1 MCKGFFFLCFL
12 MSCGVAAMA
21 QDFAPIKV
29 DPNHHVC
36 YGTVLDGDTIPLFYL
51 REVYVTESGSLLTQ
65 QEIKKNQKLIRNV
78 KKMLPYAKEGKR
90 RLDILERQA
99 ASLPAKQR
107 KELIKQAEKDLLADY
122 EEELKA
128 CTFSQGKVLIK
139 MIDRE
144 TGRTSY
150 VLVNELRG
158 KLRASFYQVFAR
170 IFGFNLKTHYD
181 PQHNKD
187 DNLME
192 RVIISV
198 ETGRL

>member
-1 MCKGFFFLCFL
+1 
-12 MSCGVAAMA
+12 MA

>member
-1 MCKGFFFLCFL
+1 MLKNIFLEI
-12 MSCGVAAMA
+12 
-21 QDFAPIKV
+21 P
-29 DPNHHVC
+29 
-36 YGTVLDGDTIPLFYL
+36 DGDFLGVIGSSGAGKTTLSYAINGIIPHHYKGQYFGKVLVNDKDVFDTDACQLALEIGSVFQDIDSQMTCSTVEDEILFGL
-51 REVYVTESGSLLTQ
+51 ENFGFEKE
-65 QEIKKNQKLIRNV
+65 EI
-78 KKMLPYAKEGKR
+78 
-90 RLDILERQA
+90 
-99 ASLPAKQR
+99 AKQR

-181 PQHNKD
+181 PQHDKKD
-187 DNLME
+187 NDRSHVRNY
-192 RVIISV
+192 
-198 ETGRL
+198 TK